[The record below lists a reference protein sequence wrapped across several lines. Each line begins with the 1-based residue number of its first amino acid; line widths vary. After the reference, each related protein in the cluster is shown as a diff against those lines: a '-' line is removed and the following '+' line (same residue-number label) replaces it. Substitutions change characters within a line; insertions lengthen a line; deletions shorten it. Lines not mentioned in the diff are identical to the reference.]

1 MSHQLINIMKI
12 EIITPD
18 KKLFEGE
25 VKSAVFPG
33 AEGSFGVLNN
43 HAALISILKEG
54 KIELIDENNE
64 RKEFAIKG
72 GVAEIINSKVI
83 VLAD

>member
-1 MSHQLINIMKI
+1 MKL

-33 AEGSFGVLNN
+33 SEGSFGLLNN
-43 HAALISILKEG
+43 HAPMIATLKSG
-54 KIELIDENNE
+54 KIELTEESNTTQSFE
-64 RKEFAIKG
+64 VKG
-72 GVAEIINSKVI
+72 GVVEVFKNKVI
-83 VLAD
+83 VLAE